1 MKNFELESIT
11 QEKDLGV
18 IITSDFTMANHCVYA
33 YFKANLIPGTIK
45 RTVESVQD
53 TSATPSWGLLISM
66 VPALS
71 KGQEDSGEGTASLH
85 NNDYRHAEP

>member
-1 MKNFELESIT
+1 
-11 QEKDLGV
+11 
-18 IITSDFTMANHCVYA
+18 
-33 YFKANLIPGTIK
+33 
-45 RTVESVQD
+45 
-53 TSATPSWGLLISM
+53 M